1 MYHTLTLSILLFV
14 SFGAIGMPTQVDA
27 AGSLRSAFL
36 GPTVWED
43 GLPRTEVNQQL
54 RDHFAEVVERLEAQN
69 ASSLLTALLRAE
81 ATSSKEWTKFDRA
94 AALLALA
101 HNRQKQIVRLKAY
114 ADRGLFPLN
123 EGQSTTAAPIFVDRH
138 HTHCAVGY
146 LMHVDGRDAEVA
158 EVVQRNNLVKV
169 MDAKMAG
176 LANWV
181 RTSGLTLEEA
191 AMIQPGYPLDLNAT
205 FEDFFNTTPTVERN
219 GLTVTSATLRGS
231 RFHATP
237 ANNFQTNP
245 NAINDIL
252 EQGKAALEIN
262 NVVGTAIRSNV
273 GFLFDDPPSYALL
286 PPDNLDDWLYI
297 GSNDGFFGGF
307 IGNANSNGNVGIVE
321 IEYEL
326 SSSRGNFSQIALTS
340 SAGSEIDGETSALLV
355 LSEFFDSETSDLL
368 GQARLFVAGR
378 PNVNGASASLSGSE
392 AVQLNSDSVR
402 IRTYGLVVGSNIS
415 FEPPLHSFYHEFE
428 TATLVGDFDS
438 DGNVN
443 VDDLDRFNQNIGA
456 EATGTLTA
464 LDLDGDGFV
473 GANDFETHYSDL
485 VMTSNGQVGTVQGDA
500 NLDGRVDVL
509 RDGFTLVS
517 NLNGTSITS
526 WSQCD
531 FNGDGAVNIFGD
543 AFSLVANLGFSNA
556 P

>member
-1 MYHTLTLSILLFV
+1 
-14 SFGAIGMPTQVDA
+14 
-27 AGSLRSAFL
+27 
-36 GPTVWED
+36 
-43 GLPRTEVNQQL
+43 
-54 RDHFAEVVERLEAQN
+54 
-69 ASSLLTALLRAE
+69 
-81 ATSSKEWTKFDRA
+81 
-94 AALLALA
+94 
-101 HNRQKQIVRLKAY
+101 
-114 ADRGLFPLN
+114 
-123 EGQSTTAAPIFVDRH
+123 
-138 HTHCAVGY
+138 
-146 LMHVDGRDAEVA
+146 MHVDGRDEEVA
-158 EVVQRNNLVKV
+158 EIVRRNNLVKI

-181 RTSGLTLEEA
+181 RTSGLTREEA

-231 RFHATP
+231 RFHAAP
-237 ANNFQTNP
+237 PNNFQTNP

-262 NVVGTAIRSNV
+262 NVFGAAIRSNV

-326 SSSRGNFSQIALTS
+326 SSTRGNFSQIALTS

-392 AVQLNSDSVR
+392 AVPLNSDTVR

-415 FEPPLHSFYHEFE
+415 FEPPLHSFFHEFE

-443 VDDLDRFNQNIGA
+443 VDDLDRYNQNIGA
-456 EATGTLTA
+456 EATGTLTE

-473 GANDFETHYSDL
+473 GANDFETCYQEL
-485 VMTSNGQVGTVQGDA
+485 VMTSNGQAGTAQGDA

-509 RDGFTLVS
+509 NDGFTLVA
-517 NLNGTSITS
+517 NLGGASITS

-531 FNGDGAVNIFGD
+531 FNGDGTVTVLDD